1 MSLPDGHRDSPA
13 PGPAQAVPA
22 PEARSQFER
31 LSTRVP
37 EIGALELLLSVARCG
52 SLGQAAREHGISQ
65 PAAGSRI
72 RNLERLLG
80 LALIERSAA
89 GSRLTPEGAMV
100 EQWAREVVR
109 AAAGL
114 DAAVAALRA
123 HHERRLR
130 IAASMTVAEYLIP
143 GWLTELHARR
153 PRATVALRVVN
164 STEVAQLVAADAADI
179 GFIEGPEMPEGLQCQ
194 VVGRDRLRL
203 VVAPTHPWARRR
215 YPVSAADLAATPMVV
230 REPGSGTRDTVE
242 AVLAEHGPLAAPLV
256 ELSSTTAIKAAVEA
270 GLGPAVLS
278 SLAVAAELADG
289 RLVAVE
295 MAGVELGRVL
305 RAVWPAG
312 RRLTGILR
320 DVVAVARQQTAA
332 RVQSSA

>member
-1 MSLPDGHRDSPA
+1 MPALHPDGHREA
-13 PGPAQAVPA
+13 EEVPA
-22 PEARSQFER
+22 PQLRPPFAR
-31 LSTRVP
+31 LSSRVP
-37 EIGALELLLSVARCG
+37 EIGALELFLSVARFG

-72 RNLERLLG
+72 RNLERVLG

-114 DAAVAALRA
+114 DAAAAALRA
-123 HHERRLR
+123 QHERRLR

-153 PRATVALRVVN
+153 PRATVALQVTN
-164 STEVAQLVAADAADI
+164 STEVARLVASDAADI

-194 VVGRDRLRL
+194 VVGHDRLRL
-203 VVAPTHPWARRR
+203 VVAPGHPWARRR
-215 YPVSAADLAATPMVV
+215 HPVGAADVATTALVA
-230 REPGSGTRDTVE
+230 REPGSGTRETVE
-242 AVLAEHGPLAAPLV
+242 AVLAEHGPLAGPLV

-270 GLGPAVLS
+270 GVGPAILS

-289 RLVAVE
+289 RLVGVE
-295 MAGVELGRVL
+295 MAGMELNRVL

-312 RRLTGILR
+312 RRLTGVLR
-320 DVVAVARQQTAA
+320 DVVAVARSGGRQPG